1 MRDINTTA
9 FDIGKKIGQAT
20 NEELNKMH
28 IELGNNDNM
37 IYIKEQEGKKIYMVP
52 KRFYIM
58 LKPVLEEE
66 KKKRVLQEKKANEEF
81 INENKEIQDL
91 VNSNYYEGRI
101 SSIINDA
108 KTMPTE
114 TYKKEVA
121 EKNRR
126 NKNRRNKNRRKR
138 NIRNNPHRHEN
149 NKKYKGNGK
158 LAKIIA
164 GLLVSGIVIGGAI
177 AFTKGCS
184 TEGNREIKNT
194 TNTTNRNN
202 LNTTNSI
209 KEVQNDFA
217 QIYLRGYNEKYGT
230 NYKKAEIYVTP
241 IAGGQ
246 IYELNQD
253 NNIKH
258 VTKGSYPENTQAVLE
273 TLGNVEKVNGYNN
286 IIQIIVK
293 DEAEQDKILGSY
305 NEDTCEY
312 LYSGN
317 QLSDLQDVYFDTPD
331 LVKLGI
337 PKELVNAAVDVLK
350 AKDVEPESS
359 VDSRVATY
367 KAIINN
373 IEKNKEDGF
382 EIDD

>member
-9 FDIGKKIGQAT
+9 FDIGKKISQAT

-121 EKNRR
+121 E
-126 NKNRRNKNRRKR
+126 KNRRNKNRRKR

-373 IEKNKEDGF
+373 MEKNKEDGF

>member
-9 FDIGKKIGQAT
+9 FDIGKKISQAT

-66 KKKRVLQEKKANEEF
+66 KKKRVLQEKKANKKYRE
-81 INENKEIQDL
+81 ENKEIQDL

-108 KTMPTE
+108 QTMPTE
-114 TYKKEVA
+114 TYKKKVA
-121 EKNRR
+121 E
-126 NKNRRNKNRRKR
+126 KNRRKR
-138 NIRNNPHRHEN
+138 NIRNNPHRHKN
-149 NKKYKGNGK
+149 NKKYRGNGK

-164 GLLVSGIVIGGAI
+164 GLLVSGIVIGGTI

-373 IEKNKEDGF
+373 MEKNKEDGF